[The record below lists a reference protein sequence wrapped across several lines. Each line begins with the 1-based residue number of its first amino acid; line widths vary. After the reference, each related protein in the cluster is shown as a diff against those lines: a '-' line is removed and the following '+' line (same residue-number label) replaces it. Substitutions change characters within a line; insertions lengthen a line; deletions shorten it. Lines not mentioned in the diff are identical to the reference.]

1 MYARVIID
9 IAHANVDRL
18 FTYEIPEGIA
28 VQPGHRVLVPFGA
41 GNRKTEGFVLAISP
55 ETDVDRLAL
64 KPILRT
70 MEPYPALTE
79 EQIALSYWIA
89 EAYHCLL
96 VDALRLLIPAQ
107 MRGGRV
113 KEKTVR
119 TVRLRPGV
127 DLAAAKAALLT
138 KTGVSRAPKQTEV
151 LELVAQAGPYMTT
164 ATQRSRLAQKE
175 KYTAAGIKDTIW
187 SMIIRKNILS
197 DARQLR
203 MIRGQNP

>member
-138 KTGVSRAPKQTEV
+138 
-151 LELVAQAGPYMTT
+151 
-164 ATQRSRLAQKE
+164 
-175 KYTAAGIKDTIW
+175 
-187 SMIIRKNILS
+187 
-197 DARQLR
+197 
-203 MIRGQNP
+203 

>member
-41 GNRKTEGFVLAISP
+41 GNRKTEGFVLAISS

-79 EQIALSYWIA
+79 EQIAQYESADCDTTITLSSDVDGTKKFV
-89 EAYHCLL
+89 LL
-96 VDALRLLIPAQ
+96 DLGRL
-107 MRGGRV
+107 GR
-113 KEKTVR
+113 
-119 TVRLRPGV
+119 
-127 DLAAAKAALLT
+127 AIM
-138 KTGVSRAPKQTEV
+138 TG
-151 LELVAQAGPYMTT
+151 AQAGYT
-164 ATQRSRLAQKE
+164 ATFSKE
-175 KYTAAGIKDTIW
+175 ENVFVCLTVQGPGCFPPAAAG
-187 SMIIRKNILS
+187 SRRALS
-197 DARQLR
+197 
-203 MIRGQNP
+203 

>member
-18 FTYEIPEGIA
+18 FTYEIPEGLA
-28 VQPGHRVLVPFGA
+28 VQAGHRVLVPFGA
-41 GNRKTEGFVLAISP
+41 GNRKTEGFVLALST

-64 KPILRT
+64 KPGLRT

-79 EQIALSYWIA
+79 EQIALAHWIA

-119 TVRLRPGV
+119 TVRLRPGA
-127 DLAAAKAALLT
+127 DADAEKAALLT
-138 KTGVSRAPKQTEV
+138 KAGVSRAPKQAEV
-151 LELVAQAGPYMTT
+151 IDLL
-164 ATQRSRLAQKE
+164 
-175 KYTAAGIKDTIW
+175 
-187 SMIIRKNILS
+187 
-197 DARQLR
+197 
-203 MIRGQNP
+203 